1 MNENIRLCRDGVI
14 SPEIALTRLVL
25 AGIDP
30 AEIAAMAVA
39 AASLAALVATRPQ
52 AAAELAAMV
61 VDCGMTHDGGDLAQV
76 RALFDRAVA
85 HSPETSV
92 AAYSLGDPAVLRQA
106 TDELLAWLDAERLIW
121 PAAEV
126 LDVGCGIG
134 RVAAALAPFVR
145 SVHGIDVSP
154 GMVAQAKARHSGLA
168 NVRFAVTSGT
178 GLSGEAVDLVLAV
191 DSFPYLVQAGVAEAH
206 VAAAATLLRPG
217 GALAIC
223 NLSYRGDPDA
233 DARDAAR
240 WAMALGM
247 RLDICGE
254 RPFQLWDGAAF
265 VWRKP

>member
-1 MNENIRLCRDGVI
+1 MNTTVQLCRDGVI

-25 AGIDP
+25 AGIGPVD
-30 AEIAAMAVA
+30 IAAMADDA
-39 AASLAALVATRPQ
+39 PRLAALVATRPH

-61 VDCGMTHDGGDLAQV
+61 AACEMSHDGGDLAQV

-85 HSPETSV
+85 HSPEASV

-106 TDELLAWLDAERLIW
+106 TDELLAWLAAERLVW
-121 PAAEV
+121 PEAEV

-134 RVAAALAPFVR
+134 RVAAALAPLVR
-145 SVHGIDVSP
+145 SVQGIDVSP
-154 GMVAQAKARHSGLA
+154 GMVAQAQARHSDLA

-178 GLSGEAVDLVLAV
+178 GLSNGPVDLILAV

-223 NLSYRGDPDA
+223 NLSYRGDTDA
-233 DARDAAR
+233 DARDAAG
-240 WAMALGM
+240 WAATYGL
-247 RLDICGE
+247 RLDVCGE
-254 RPFQLWDGAAF
+254 RPFQLWDGIAF
-265 VWRKP
+265 VLRKP